1 MQDRSTDFEFL
12 PIDVSLG
19 RCLRYFQ
26 TYTSGGVYKF
36 AGRGYVPNA
45 NSIFSSFLLPVVMR
59 ATPTG
64 TKVGTWTVG
73 DNEQPS
79 VVDVTTK
86 TLAINSARTG
96 AGTGDAYFWAG
107 DGAGVTLSAEL

>member
-1 MQDRSTDFEFL
+1 M
-12 PIDVSLG
+12 PIDIDLI
-19 RCLRYFQ
+19 RCFRYFQ

-36 AGRGYVPNA
+36 AARGYVPNA
-45 NSIFSSFLLPVVMR
+45 NSIFSSLLLPVVMR

-73 DNEQPS
+73 DNAQPS
-79 VVDVTTK
+79 IFDVTTK
-86 TLAINSARTG
+86 TLTINSERTG
-96 AGTGDAYFWAG
+96 AGTGDAYFWAA

>member
-1 MQDRSTDFEFL
+1 MQDCSTDFEFL

-19 RCLRYFQ
+19 RCFRYFQ
-26 TYTSGGVYKF
+26 TYTSGGEYKF
-36 AGRGYVPNA
+36 VARGYVPNA
-45 NSIFSSFLLPVVMR
+45 NSIFSSFLLPFVMR

-73 DNEQPS
+73 DNAQPS
-79 VVDVTTK
+79 IIDVTTK
-86 TLAINSARTG
+86 TLTMVSARTG

-107 DGAGVTLSAEL
+107 DGQGVTLSAEL